1 MSVSKAVP
9 LLLFLLIFRP
19 VFFPFTVR
27 ADAVVVVPVA
37 TSATIVRVACHG
49 LVSQIVLFF
58 CGHVLWRTTPHHW
71 LTGASMPISSDASD
85 LVNSLNEVI
94 LRPV

>member
-27 ADAVVVVPVA
+27 ADAIPVVPVA
-37 TSATIVRVACHG
+37 TSATIVRVACHS
-49 LVSQIVLFF
+49 VIPQIVLFF
-58 CGHVLWRTTPHHW
+58 CGHVFWRTAPHHW

-85 LVNSLNEVI
+85 FVSSLNEVI
-94 LRPV
+94 VRPV